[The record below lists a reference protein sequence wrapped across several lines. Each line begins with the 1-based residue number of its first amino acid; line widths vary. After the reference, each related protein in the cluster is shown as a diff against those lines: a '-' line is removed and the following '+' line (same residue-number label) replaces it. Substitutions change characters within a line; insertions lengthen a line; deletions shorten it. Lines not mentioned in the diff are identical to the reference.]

1 MRAGLLSTILALL
14 RRLDRPLRR
23 RIDVLGVV
31 VLAVSLLEVVST
43 AAIFPLIAA
52 IVDPDALR
60 RYGTL
65 QRLYAAAGSPTYGS
79 FVMGLAIVFFVL
91 VAIKVAAVSW
101 CYRYQYIL
109 AYDVQRSLATRI
121 LRLYAG
127 EPYAEHLRRN
137 PAELLKN
144 IQNEVPALA
153 NGVLVPAMQAVGE
166 IVVAVMVFTLLV
178 YISPWLTLG
187 LGAVVAVTVL
197 ALYRIA
203 RRRNDRHGSDR
214 AAAVTDMYRTASTLL
229 SGMKELRVLD
239 RVNPFIERYDRA
251 AQRYGGSN
259 AHIMFVAQ
267 TPRLTFELLGF
278 ASFVAVVLYTGA
290 VSGDLKGALPL
301 IATYAVAAY
310 RLLPSINRVVGAA
323 MQLRFYRKTI
333 ELVAKSLEIDAHV
346 APAAALGATALET
359 GDIVISDL
367 SYSYPG
373 AARRALERVNL
384 VIPAGGAVG
393 IVGPSGAGKSTLVDI
408 LLGVLDG
415 YQGSIAVN
423 GRPLTAGMVKAW
435 QRCVGYVPQAIYL
448 ADDTLRRNIALGVDD
463 KDIDQRAL
471 AAAVETAQLSS
482 VVASLPQGL
491 DTVIGERGV
500 RLSGGQRQRVG
511 IARALYTNPAV
522 LILDEATSAL
532 DGLTEQEIARQ
543 VDLLAGRK
551 TVIIIAHRL
560 STIRKCDVIHVF
572 ENGEL
577 KASGKYDQLASRS
590 DYMARLQAIAQ

>member
-1 MRAGLLSTILALL
+1 
-14 RRLDRPLRR
+14 
-23 RIDVLGVV
+23 
-31 VLAVSLLEVVST
+31 
-43 AAIFPLIAA
+43 
-52 IVDPDALR
+52 
-60 RYGTL
+60 
-65 QRLYAAAGSPTYGS
+65 
-79 FVMGLAIVFFVL
+79 
-91 VAIKVAAVSW
+91 VAIKVFAVAF
-101 CYRYQYIL
+101 CYRYQYLL

-121 LRLYAG
+121 LRLYAA
-127 EPYAEHLRRN
+127 EPYAEHMRRN

-153 NGVLVPAMQAVGE
+153 NGVLVPAMQAAGE
-166 IVVAVMVFTLLV
+166 VVVAVMVFTLLV
-178 YISPWLTLG
+178 YISPWLTLA
-187 LGAVVAVTVL
+187 LGAVVAVAVL

-203 RRRNDRHGSDR
+203 KQRNDRHGANR
-214 AAAVTDMYRTASTLL
+214 ATAVTEMYRTANTLL

-239 RVNPFIERYDRA
+239 RINPFVERYDRA

-278 ASFVAVVLYTGA
+278 ACFVAVVLYTGA
-290 VSGDLKGALPL
+290 VSGDLKNALPL

-310 RLLPSINRVVGAA
+310 RLLPSFNRIVGAA

-333 ELVAKSLEIDAHV
+333 ELVAKSLQLESQAV
-346 APAAALGATALET
+346 PAAARDAAPLAA
-359 GDIVISDL
+359 GDIVISEL
-367 SYSYPG
+367 SYAYPG
-373 AARRALERVNL
+373 APRRALERVNM
-384 VIPAGGAVG
+384 VIPAGAAVG

-423 GRPLTAGMVKAW
+423 GRPLTPGSVRAW

-463 KDIDQRAL
+463 PAIDEPAL
-471 AAAVETAQLSS
+471 AAAVETAQLAS

-551 TVIIIAHRL
+551 TVIIVAHRL

-577 KASGKYDQLASRS
+577 KASGKYDQLAARS
-590 DYMARLQAIAQ
+590 DYMARLQAIAH